1 MQFIKNIRRK
11 QAFTIFSDNLFLLAN
26 ISFILRRFR
35 GPNCY
40 TGNGVKFIKEKLIL
54 KPRKK

>member
-11 QAFTIFSDNLFLLAN
+11 QAFTIFSDNLFLLVN

-40 TGNGVKFIKEKLIL
+40 TGNGVKFIKEKLVL